1 MPGQSEKECEQC
13 TATAKSGNRCR
24 NRTCKGTLCWQHLK
38 RDSGLR
44 VKQSQI
50 AAAGMGLWT
59 TRRFKPNEKI
69 GKYTGERLTKQEML
83 ARYPNN
89 KRGEYVLCPNN
100 GYCIDGKKTNSSS
113 IRFANDSKGN
123 SQLKNNAV
131 FKQGSDVL
139 RAGPQGIP
147 ANREIFVSYGSDYW
161 KGVP

>member
-1 MPGQSEKECEQC
+1 MSGQSERECDQC

-24 NRTCKGTLCWQHLK
+24 NRTCRGTLCWQHLK

-44 VKQSQI
+44 IMRSQV

-69 GKYTGERLTKQEML
+69 GKYTGERLTHQQML
-83 ARYPNN
+83 ERYPNN

-100 GYCIDGKKTNSSS
+100 GYCIDGAKTNSSS
-113 IRFANDSKGN
+113 IRFANDAR
-123 SQLKNNAV
+123 QTPHKNNAV

-147 ANREIFVSYGSDYW
+147 ANREVFVSYGSDYW
-161 KGVP
+161 NAA

>member
-69 GKYTGERLTKQEML
+69 GKYTGERLTPQQLSE
-83 ARYPNN
+83 RYPNN
-89 KRGEYVLCPNN
+89 KRGEYVLCPNS
-100 GYCIDGKKTNSSS
+100 GYCIDGRKSNSSTV
-113 IRFANDSKGN
+113 RFTNDSRGH
-123 SQLKNNAV
+123 SHLKNNAV

-139 RAGPQGIP
+139 RAGSQGIP
-147 ANREIFVSYGSDYW
+147 ANREIFVSYGRDYW
-161 KGVP
+161 KSEG

>member
-1 MPGQSEKECEQC
+1 MSGQSERECDQC
-13 TATAKSGNRCR
+13 TATSKSGNRCR
-24 NRTCKGTLCWQHLK
+24 NRTCRGKLCWQHLK

-69 GKYTGERLTKQEML
+69 GNYTGERITKQQML

>member
-1 MPGQSEKECEQC
+1 MPGQSEKECDQC

-24 NRTCKGTLCWQHLK
+24 NRTCRGKLCWQHLK

-44 VKQSQI
+44 VKPSQI

-69 GKYTGERLTKQEML
+69 GNYTGERITKQQML

>member
-1 MPGQSEKECEQC
+1 MSGQSERECDQC

-24 NRTCKGTLCWQHLK
+24 NRTCRGTLCWQHLK

-44 VKQSQI
+44 IMRSQV

-83 ARYPNN
+83 ERYPNN

-100 GYCIDGKKTNSSS
+100 GYCIDGAKTNSSS
-113 IRFANDSKGN
+113 IRFANDAR
-123 SQLKNNAV
+123 QTPHKNNAV

-147 ANREIFVSYGSDYW
+147 ANREVFVSYGSAYW
-161 KGVP
+161 NAE

>member
-1 MPGQSEKECEQC
+1 MPGQSERECERC

-24 NRTCKGTLCWQHLK
+24 NRTCRGTVCWQHLK

-69 GKYTGERLTKQEML
+69 GKYTGERLTQEQL
-83 ARYPNN
+83 RERYGER
-89 KRGEYVLCPNN
+89 RGEYVLCPNN
-100 GYCIDGKKTNSSS
+100 GYCIDGKKTNSSAV
-113 IRFANDSKGN
+113 RFANDSRGN
-123 SQLKNNAV
+123 RALKNNAV

-147 ANREIFVSYGSDYW
+147 ANREIFVSYGRAYW
-161 KGVP
+161 AAEE

>member
-1 MPGQSEKECEQC
+1 MSGQSERECDQC

-24 NRTCKGTLCWQHLK
+24 NRTCRGTLCWQHLK

-44 VKQSQI
+44 IMRSQV

-69 GKYTGERLTKQEML
+69 GKYTGERLTHQQML
-83 ARYPNN
+83 ERYPNN

-100 GYCIDGKKTNSSS
+100 GYCIDGAKTNSSS
-113 IRFANDSKGN
+113 IRFANDAR
-123 SQLKNNAV
+123 QTPHKNNAV

-147 ANREIFVSYGSDYW
+147 ANREVFVSYGSAYW
-161 KGVP
+161 NAE

>member
-1 MPGQSEKECEQC
+1 MSGQSERECDRC
-13 TATAKSGNRCR
+13 TATSKSGNRCR
-24 NRTCKGTLCWQHLK
+24 NRTCRGKLCWQHLK

-44 VKQSQI
+44 VKSSQI

-69 GKYTGERLTKQEML
+69 GNYTGERITKQQML

>member
-1 MPGQSEKECEQC
+1 MSGQSERECDQC
-13 TATAKSGNRCR
+13 TATSKSGNRCR
-24 NRTCKGTLCWQHLK
+24 NRTCRGKLCWQHLK

-44 VKQSQI
+44 VKSSQI
-50 AAAGMGLWT
+50 AAAGMDLWT

-69 GKYTGERLTKQEML
+69 GNYTGERITKQQML

>member
-1 MPGQSEKECEQC
+1 MSGQSERECDQC
-13 TATAKSGNRCR
+13 TATSKSGNRCR
-24 NRTCKGTLCWQHLK
+24 NRTCRGKLCWQHLK

-44 VKQSQI
+44 VKSSQI

-69 GKYTGERLTKQEML
+69 GNYTGERITKQQML

>member
-1 MPGQSEKECEQC
+1 MPGQSEKECDQC

-24 NRTCKGTLCWQHLK
+24 NRTCRGTLCWQHLK

-44 VKQSQI
+44 IMRSQV

-83 ARYPNN
+83 ERYPNN

-100 GYCIDGKKTNSSS
+100 GYCIDGAKTNSSS
-113 IRFANDSKGN
+113 IRFANDAR
-123 SQLKNNAV
+123 QTPHKNNAV

-147 ANREIFVSYGSDYW
+147 ANREVFVSYGSAYW
-161 KGVP
+161 NAE

>member
-1 MPGQSEKECEQC
+1 MPGQSEKECDQC
-13 TATAKSGNRCR
+13 TATAQSGNRCR
-24 NRTCKGTLCWQHLK
+24 NRTCRGTLCWQHLK

-44 VKQSQI
+44 IMRSQV

-69 GKYTGERLTKQEML
+69 GKYTGERLTHQQML
-83 ARYPNN
+83 ERYPNN

-100 GYCIDGKKTNSSS
+100 GYCIDGAKTNSSS
-113 IRFANDSKGN
+113 IRFANDAR
-123 SQLKNNAV
+123 QTPHKNNAV

-147 ANREIFVSYGSDYW
+147 ANREVFVSYGSDYW
-161 KGVP
+161 KAE

>member
-1 MPGQSEKECEQC
+1 MTQSEKVCEQC
-13 TATAKSGNRCR
+13 TATTKTGTQCR
-24 NRTCKGTLCWQHLK
+24 NRTCRGDKCWQHLK

-44 VKQSQI
+44 VKKSQI

-69 GKYTGERLTKQEML
+69 GNYTGERLTQAQLKQL
-83 ARYPNN
+83 YPNN

-100 GYCIDGKKTNSSS
+100 GYCIDAKKTNTGVV
-113 IRFANDSKGN
+113 RFANDSRGN
-123 SQLKNNAV
+123 RSLRNNAV

-147 ANREIFVSYGSDYW
+147 ANREVCQL
-161 KGVP
+161 

>member
-1 MPGQSEKECEQC
+1 MSGQSERECDQC

-24 NRTCKGTLCWQHLK
+24 NRTCRGTLCWQHLK

-44 VKQSQI
+44 IMRSQV

-83 ARYPNN
+83 ERYPNN

-100 GYCIDGKKTNSSS
+100 GYCIDGAKTNSSS
-113 IRFANDSKGN
+113 IRFANDAR
-123 SQLKNNAV
+123 QTPHKNNAV

-147 ANREIFVSYGSDYW
+147 ANREVFVSYGSAYW
-161 KGVP
+161 KAE

>member
-1 MPGQSEKECEQC
+1 MPGQSERECDQC
-13 TATAKSGNRCR
+13 TATSKSGNRCR
-24 NRTCKGTLCWQHLK
+24 NRTCRGELCWQHLR

-69 GKYTGERLTKQEML
+69 GNYTGERLTKQQML

-100 GYCIDGKKTNSSS
+100 GFCIDGKKTNSSS
-113 IRFANDSKGN
+113 IRFANNSKGN

-131 FKQGSDVL
+131 FKQGSDRKANL
-139 RAGPQGIP
+139 RTK
-147 ANREIFVSYGSDYW
+147 IFVSYGSDYW
-161 KGVP
+161 KGIPQCIP

>member
-1 MPGQSEKECEQC
+1 MSGQSERECDQC
-13 TATAKSGNRCR
+13 TATSKSGNRCR
-24 NRTCKGTLCWQHLK
+24 NRTCRGKLCWQHLK

-50 AAAGMGLWT
+50 SAAGMGLWT

-69 GKYTGERLTKQEML
+69 GNYTGERITKQQML

>member
-1 MPGQSEKECEQC
+1 MPGQSERECDQC
-13 TATAKSGNRCR
+13 TATSKSGNRCR
-24 NRTCKGTLCWQHLK
+24 NRTCRGELCWQHLR

-69 GKYTGERLTKQEML
+69 GNYTGERLTKQQML

-100 GYCIDGKKTNSSS
+100 GFCIDGKKTNSSS
-113 IRFANDSKGN
+113 IRFANNSKGN